1 MVVLWAQSS
10 YIPLIMQNAL
20 DNNVVGPYYT
30 WILSS
35 RVSLNFFN
43 ETSHD
48 NLIGMLLT
56 EPAID
61 ERRYNYALFASDAT
75 WTLIQSLQQLCASK
89 MNRSSS
95 WLSFDGSSLCYDSR
109 FIQSDLFLDAVSTT
123 EFLGV
128 SVHIQFSVNAT
139 DRIIDLYYSA
149 KNVQPSS
156 NVWPDNSL
164 TPPTGSTIFKG
175 VHLRIGV
182 IESVPFTIAQNV
194 TDASGQSTM
203 QYSDYVLDLIKLSQ
217 SKTGFI
223 PTIKLA

>member
-156 NVWPDNSL
+156 NGLN
-164 TPPTGSTIFKG
+164 F
-175 VHLRIGV
+175 
-182 IESVPFTIAQNV
+182 VPLLEYAH
-194 TDASGQSTM
+194 
-203 QYSDYVLDLIKLSQ
+203 
-217 SKTGFI
+217 
-223 PTIKLA
+223 P